1 MSRLKK
7 ISITYKVERK
17 GGLFGS
23 ATTSETETIEI
34 TPKILARMN
43 AFLTICESS
52 EQFAAKKNLL
62 LDLLD
67 TAFDAAGHYK
77 AQCFANYAS
86 EASK

>member
-1 MSRLKK
+1 MSRFKK
-7 ISITYKVERK
+7 ISITYKVEKK

-23 ATTSETETIEI
+23 ATTCETETIEI

-77 AQCFANYAS
+77 AQCFVEYTAQ
-86 EASK
+86 SK